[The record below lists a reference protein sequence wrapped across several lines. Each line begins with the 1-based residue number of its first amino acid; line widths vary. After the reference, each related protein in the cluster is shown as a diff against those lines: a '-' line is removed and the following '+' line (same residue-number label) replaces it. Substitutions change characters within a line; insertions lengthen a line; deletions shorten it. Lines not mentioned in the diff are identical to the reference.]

1 MKFAV
6 IMAGGRGERLWP
18 LSTQEHPKQFLKLF
32 GDETMLQATVNRII
46 PLIPWENIYVVTNK
60 QHGHFVEEQLSPLPP
75 ENIITEPV
83 GRSTAPCI
91 GLAATIIARRDPRGA
106 MVVLPA
112 DHVIKDEDRFRKL
125 INAGLTIASNG
136 EYLITLGI
144 TPRHPATGYGYIQG
158 GDVFLELEGLEAL
171 KVERFTE
178 KPDYETAVSFLKQGG
193 YFWNSGMFM
202 WRADT
207 ILDEIEVHLPR
218 LHAGLKKIMDH
229 LGSPNYQ
236 DILTKVYSSQE
247 TISIDHGVMEKSAHA
262 LVIPTG
268 EIGWNDV
275 GDWAAWAELFPRDAA
290 GNVIQAPHIGIDTKD
305 NVILSR
311 STRANGR
318 VIATL
323 GVSNLII
330 IETDKAI
337 LVMDKDRAQE
347 VKRLLKLT
355 RP

>member
-1 MKFAV
+1 MEFAA

-18 LSTQEHPKQFLKLF
+18 LSTPEQPKQFLKLF
-32 GDETMLQATVNRII
+32 GEETMLQATVSRIL
-46 PLIPWENIYVVTNK
+46 PLIPWENIYVVTSEQQASLVK
-60 QHGHFVEEQLSPLPP
+60 EQLPSLPP
-75 ENIITEPV
+75 ENIIAEPI

-91 GLAATIIARRDPRGA
+91 GLAATMIARRDPHGA

-112 DHVIKDEDRFRKL
+112 DHVIQDEDRFRKL
-125 INAGLTIASNG
+125 VRTALKIASDG
-136 EYLITLGI
+136 EHLITLGI

-158 GDVFLELEGLEAL
+158 GEVLTETDGLKVL

-178 KPDYETAVSFLKQGG
+178 KPSYEVARGFLSQGG
-193 YFWNSGMFM
+193 YFWNSGMFI
-202 WRADT
+202 WRVDT
-207 ILDEIEVHLPR
+207 ILDEIEAHLPNLR
-218 LHAGLKKIMDH
+218 AGLAKIMDH
-229 LGSPNYQ
+229 FGHPDYQ
-236 DILTKVYSSQE
+236 DVLTAVYSAQE
-247 TISIDHGVMEKSAHA
+247 TISIDHGVMEKSARA

-268 EIGWNDV
+268 EIGWSDV
-275 GDWAAWAELFPRDAA
+275 GDWAAWAELFPRDAT

-305 NVILSR
+305 SVILSR
-311 STRANGR
+311 RTRTNGR
-318 VIATL
+318 VVATL

-330 IETDKAI
+330 IETDDAI

>member
-1 MKFAV
+1 MEFAV

-18 LSTQEHPKQFLKLF
+18 LSTPEHPKQFLKLF
-32 GDETMLQATVNRII
+32 GEETMLQATVSRIR
-46 PLIPWENIYVVTNK
+46 PLIPWENIYVVTSE
-60 QHGHFVEEQLSPLPP
+60 QHGSLVKEQLPSLPP

-91 GLAATIIARRDPRGA
+91 GLAAVVIAQRDPRGA

-112 DHVIKDEDRFRKL
+112 DHVIQDEDRFRKL
-125 INAGLTIASNG
+125 INAGLTIASEG
-136 EYLITLGI
+136 EHLITLGI
-144 TPRHPATGYGYIQG
+144 TPRYPATGYGYIQG
-158 GDVFLELEGLEAL
+158 GDVLREIEGMKAL

-178 KPDYETAVSFLKQGG
+178 KPDHKTAVRFLEQGG
-193 YFWNSGMFM
+193 YFWNSGMFV
-202 WRADT
+202 WRTDT
-207 ILDEIEVHLPR
+207 ILDEIEIHLPNLR
-218 LHAGLKKIMDH
+218 AGLTKIMNH
-229 LGSPNYQ
+229 LGRPDYQ
-236 DILTKVYSSQE
+236 TVLTEVYSSQE
-247 TISIDHGVMEKSAHA
+247 TISIDQGVMEKSANA
-262 LVIPTG
+262 IVIPTG

-290 GNVIQAPHIGIDTKD
+290 GNVVQAPHIGIETNDC
-305 NVILSR
+305 VILSR
-311 STRANGR
+311 STRTDGR

-330 IETDKAI
+330 IETDNAV